1 MAYIVPDAVV
11 ELFSDISLDSGY
23 ENTLY
28 FADTSSKDTYFTNLY
43 ATKGLGR
50 FTDLSYN
57 REQRGYIRLGMTR
70 ATAINATYMRFK
82 NTSFENKWFYAFVL
96 NAEYIN
102 NGCTEIHFA
111 LDVMMTW
118 MGSFTLG
125 QCFIERQHVL
135 NDSIGANIAEE
146 GLGLGDYVIEDTF
159 SFNDYDPVDSA
170 IIIVYA
176 DDQNAGGYMSNIYS
190 GCALKVCHPTATD
203 KASVEATQFLQ
214 DMIDNNKI
222 DSVVGIYMLPDNW
235 ANNAEQNPELV
246 HYGQFSVNKPYHDIC
261 GYIPKNKKL
270 FTYPYKYLEITNNV
284 GSSQEF
290 AYEYFNGLPPTPD
303 LSGACQFRLYYSVG
317 ANCDVALVPVYYNMH
332 SNTQTEGLQNWS
344 KRLGT
349 DAYPEASFAIDSYR
363 AYRAQ
368 KNASIDYR
376 VNRAQSVGNFTGGIA
391 SSTGDIFNT
400 HQGKGLLIN
409 RNTQRK
415 IANTLNAGMESVLK
429 NLALGPIY
437 SNPLIANAV
446 GTAGTYIAES
456 GGIKNALTDIADI
469 LITNNSVKRE
479 PDILQGSATPNA
491 MWGLGE
497 MKYLA
502 NRKSITKNYAMMIDD
517 FFTMFGYAVRQIGV
531 PNMNARPYFTY
542 VKTVG
547 CIAHGDMPSDH
558 ARKIEEVMDSG
569 VRFWKSVDNIGN
581 YNLNNAPV

>member
-43 ATKGLGR
+43 ASKGLGR

-57 REQRGYIRLGMTR
+57 REQRGYVRLNMSR

-146 GLGLGDYVIEDTF
+146 GLGLGDYVIEDTIAL
-159 SFNDYDPVDSA
+159 NDYDPTNAA

-176 DDQNAGGYMSNIYS
+176 EDSGGTGSYMSNIYS
-190 GCALKVCHPTATD
+190 GCKLKICHPTPTQ
-203 KASVEATQFLQ
+203 KASVEANHFL
-214 DMIDNNKI
+214 DMMIANNI
-222 DSVVGIYMLPDNW
+222 VDSIVGIYMLPDNW
-235 ANNAEQNPELV
+235 ANDAEADPNV
-246 HYGQFSVNKPYHDIC
+246 VGYANVSVPKPYHDIC
-261 GYIPKNKKL
+261 GYVPKNNKL
-270 FTYPYKYLEITNNV
+270 FTYPYKYLEISNNL
-284 GSSQEF
+284 GSIQEY
-290 AYEYFNGLPPTPD
+290 AYEFFNGLPPSPD
-303 LSGACQFRLYYSVG
+303 LVGNCQFKIYFAVAS
-317 ANCDVALVPVYYNMH
+317 NCDATLVPVYYNMY
-332 SNTQTEGLQNWS
+332 SNTQTEGLQNWG
-344 KRLGT
+344 KRLGS
-349 DAYPEASFAIDSYR
+349 DSYPEASFAIDSYK

-376 VNRAQSVGNFTGGIA
+376 VNRAQSVGNFAGGV
-391 SSTGDIFNT
+391 SSSLGSIFNT
-400 HQGKGLLIN
+400 YGGE
-409 RNTQRK
+409 NTSK
-415 IANTLNAGMESVLK
+415 PIANTIAKGLNSALESGLK
-429 NLALGPIY
+429 NIALGPVY

-446 GTAGTYIAES
+446 GGIGTFLAES
-456 GGIKNALTDIADI
+456 GGVKNAFKDIADV
-469 LITNNSVKRE
+469 LVTNNSVKRE

-558 ARKIEEVMDSG
+558 ARKIEEIMDSG